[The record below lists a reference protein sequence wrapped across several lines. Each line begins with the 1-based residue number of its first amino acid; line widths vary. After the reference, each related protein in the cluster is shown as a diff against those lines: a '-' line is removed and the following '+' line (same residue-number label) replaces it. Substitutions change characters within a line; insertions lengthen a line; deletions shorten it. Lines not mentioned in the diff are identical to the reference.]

1 MFFDPTYLCFMAPGL
16 LLVMFASWYVNSAY
30 RKWGRV
36 PVRSGMTGAEAAQ
49 RLIMSGGLNGVQVQ
63 GIGGQLTDNYDP
75 RDKVLRLSEGV
86 ANTASVASVAVAAH
100 ELGHAM
106 QDADGYFPLRFRA
119 ALVPAVNIGSWLG
132 WILIFAGILLKMTNL
147 AWIGILVFSGG
158 ALFALATLPVEL
170 NASARAKR
178 RNWSARQRRQTSP
191 ATRFAFPGVSPGSR
205 TRSKKVRR
213 LPRSHAATRSA
224 SSCCAGRTS
233 STKATSPR
241 LVESSSSRLRHSR
254 HRPKTFL

>member
-1 MFFDPTYLCFMAPGL
+1 MFFLDPTYLCFMAPGL

-30 RKWGRV
+30 RKWSRV

-49 RLIMSGGLNGVQVQ
+49 RLIMSGGLNGVQIQ
-63 GIGGQLTDNYDP
+63 GIGGNLTDNYDP
-75 RDKVLRLSEGV
+75 RDKVLRLSQGV

-132 WILIFAGILLKMTNL
+132 WILIFAGILLNMANL
-147 AWIGILVFSGG
+147 AWVGILVFSGG

-178 RNWSARQRRQTSP
+178 LLADTGIVAGPDERSGVNNVLNAAALTYVAALASAVLQLLYFVSLVGGMGGRR
-191 ATRFAFPGVSPGSR
+191 RG
-205 TRSKKVRR
+205 
-213 LPRSHAATRSA
+213 
-224 SSCCAGRTS
+224 
-233 STKATSPR
+233 
-241 LVESSSSRLRHSR
+241 
-254 HRPKTFL
+254 